1 MVDTSNLTEKLNE
14 LKGLDFEECERD
26 ERTSGN
32 NSVDVT
38 FSKSFQA
45 RLAARALNC
54 NPYEIKELP
63 LKKYNKVVTEVMTF
77 LFAPSEKE
85 ETRLNGSETQQS
97 T

>member
-1 MVDTSNLTEKLNE
+1 MVDTSNLTEKLDN
-14 LKGLDFEECERD
+14 LTGLDFEEVEKD
-26 ERTSGN
+26 ERIAGN

-63 LKKYNKVVTEVMTF
+63 LKKYNKVVTEVMSF

-85 ETRLNGSETQQS
+85 ETRLNGSETRQS

>member
-1 MVDTSNLTEKLNE
+1 MIDPSNLTEKLNG
-14 LKGLDFEECERD
+14 LSGLDFEECERD

-32 NSVDVT
+32 NAVDVT

-54 NPYEIKELP
+54 NPYEIKELS

-85 ETRLNGSETQQS
+85 ETRSNGSETRQS